1 MSHFVDDTSCQSS
14 NNKRSAAENT
24 RESGIL
30 ITNSLDE
37 VSLKAHGEKTVQV
50 LIGSKDFIKK
60 TKTDLQKLPT
70 KIQDFN
76 VRVAKSDKLLGVIFC
91 EGNVKEILMRNL
103 TEKHKK
109 IEKTAY
115 EIKAKS
121 QDPWVRAVGRLKF
134 ICMEVQARIVPQ
146 ALYGLEAFPNLD
158 ETQYKMLKEMFRNAM
173 AIALGF
179 PKMVCYEDFIA
190 F

>member
-1 MSHFVDDTSCQSS
+1 MIPTQWRSSTLVDSTVESCYVFLPIFAFNNLNCPLRNALGRPGSRLPFWIPAWQCLQGVPPTISGHNDPRNASSVITDVCENNFESHKDPIMFYNTKCEMSHFVDDTSCQSS

-76 VRVAKSDKLLGVIFC
+76 VRVAKSDKLHC
-91 EGNVKEILMRNL
+91 
-103 TEKHKK
+103 
-109 IEKTAY
+109 
-115 EIKAKS
+115 
-121 QDPWVRAVGRLKF
+121 
-134 ICMEVQARIVPQ
+134 
-146 ALYGLEAFPNLD
+146 LE
-158 ETQYKMLKEMFRNAM
+158 
-173 AIALGF
+173 
-179 PKMVCYEDFIA
+179 
-190 F
+190 

>member
-1 MSHFVDDTSCQSS
+1 MFVKTTLKAIKTTMFYNTKCEKSHFVDDTSCQSS

-76 VRVAKSDKLLGVIFC
+76 VRVAKSDKLHC
-91 EGNVKEILMRNL
+91 
-103 TEKHKK
+103 
-109 IEKTAY
+109 
-115 EIKAKS
+115 
-121 QDPWVRAVGRLKF
+121 
-134 ICMEVQARIVPQ
+134 
-146 ALYGLEAFPNLD
+146 LE
-158 ETQYKMLKEMFRNAM
+158 
-173 AIALGF
+173 
-179 PKMVCYEDFIA
+179 
-190 F
+190 

>member
-76 VRVAKSDKLLGVIFC
+76 VRVAESDKLLGVTFC
-91 EGNVKEILMRNL
+91 KGNVNTPRQ
-103 TEKHKK
+103 TSVFWRG
-109 IEKTAY
+109 
-115 EIKAKS
+115 S
-121 QDPWVRAVGRLKF
+121 Q
-134 ICMEVQARIVPQ
+134 
-146 ALYGLEAFPNLD
+146 
-158 ETQYKMLKEMFRNAM
+158 
-173 AIALGF
+173 
-179 PKMVCYEDFIA
+179 
-190 F
+190 